1 MFSRE
6 ICEILENTYFEEH
19 CKRLLLE
26 HQMLLVRRGLK
37 VLKQIDM
44 NTITSTFQEN
54 SESNLAQCLQ
64 NLEEGPLSHFENTT

>member
-1 MFSRE
+1 
-6 ICEILENTYFEEH
+6 
-19 CKRLLLE
+19 
-26 HQMLLVRRGLK
+26 MLLVRRGLK

-64 NLEEGPLSHFENTT
+64 NLEEGPLSHLEKLKKGIS

>member
-1 MFSRE
+1 
-6 ICEILENTYFEEH
+6 
-19 CKRLLLE
+19 
-26 HQMLLVRRGLK
+26 MLLVRRGLK

-64 NLEEGPLSHFENTT
+64 NLEEGPYHILRIQLKKGIS